1 MALLVARNLAKHFA
15 ARTLFEGVSISVDE
29 GERLALI
36 GPNGAGKST
45 LLKIFARQVVPD
57 EGTITGQRGVRI
69 AYVAQA
75 DAFPA
80 GSTVRAAVIASLE
93 ASHKA
98 VPMAHIHDH
107 HELELAADMA
117 IDRVDL
123 GHLMDTPCAALSGGQ
138 RKRLSIA
145 RALAE
150 EPDILLLD
158 EPTNHLDIEGID
170 WLEETL
176 SCGMFASIVVTHD
189 RAFLEQT
196 ATRIVELSPA
206 YPEGTYS
213 VEGGYAE
220 FIKRKTEFLEMQAKQ
235 EQSLSTIVRED
246 LRWLARGAKARRTK
260 SKSRIDASMQR
271 IDELAM
277 LRARNAP
284 AKAAQIDFTAT
295 DRQTQKLIVARGLSK
310 TLGDRLL
317 FRNLDVLLTP
327 GTILGL
333 IGPNGAGKSTLIK
346 LLTGEMTSD
355 PPTAE
360 MLAEEKE
367 IAKELPHG
375 TPPLATIRRAEKL
388 RTVLFSQHRTELDPE
403 KTLHET
409 FTPADSLI
417 YRGRTIH
424 VATWAQMF
432 LFHKDQLRQ
441 PIKSLSGGEQ
451 ARVHIARLM
460 LEPADILILDEP
472 TNDLDLASLDVLE
485 ESLEE
490 FPGAVVLVTHDRAML
505 DRLATRVLA
514 LDGKGGGRYFAD
526 FAQWQRIIAAE
537 ARANRSSGSASS
549 TPTASSTPATT
560 AAPTASTSGAAPTGA
575 ATKASSAATTA
586 APAKRKLSNKELRER
601 ESLEA
606 AIAKAEADIQR
617 ISFDLGQPKVMADHK
632 KTADLGRQLS
642 ELQQTLTASMA
653 RWEQLEGG

>member
-1 MALLVARNLAKHFA
+1 MALLVARQLAKHFA
-15 ARTLFEGVSISVDE
+15 TRVLFTGVSISVDE

-45 LLKIFARQVVPD
+45 LLKILARSVAPD
-57 EGTITGQRGVRI
+57 EGTITGQRGART
-69 AYVAQA
+69 AYVAQS

-80 GSTVRAAVIASLE
+80 GSTVRQAVIASLE
-93 ASHKA
+93 ASHKIA
-98 VPMAHIHDH
+98 PIAHIHDH

-123 GHLMDTPCAALSGGQ
+123 GGMMDSRCDSLSGGQ

-150 EPDILLLD
+150 EPDLLLLD
-158 EPTNHLDIEGID
+158 EPTNHLDIGGID

-176 SCGMFASIVVTHD
+176 SYSGFASIVVTHD
-189 RAFLEQT
+189 RAFLEST
-196 ATRIVELSPA
+196 ATRIVELSSA
-206 YPEGTYS
+206 YPEGTFS
-213 VEGGYAE
+213 VAGGYAE

-235 EQSLSTIVRED
+235 EQSLSVQVRED

-271 IDELAM
+271 IDELAT

-284 AKAAQIDFTAT
+284 AKAAQIDFNAT
-295 DRQTQKLIVARGLSK
+295 DRQTQKLLVGRGLSK
-310 TLGDRLL
+310 TLGGKRL
-317 FRNLDVLLTP
+317 FENLDVLLTP
-327 GTILGL
+327 GSTLGL
-333 IGPNGAGKSTLIK
+333 LGPNGAGKSTLIK
-346 LLTGEMTSD
+346 LITGEMPSD

-360 MLAEEKE
+360 MLAEEQI

-375 TPPLATIRRAEKL
+375 TPALATIKRADKL
-388 RTVLFSQHRTELDPE
+388 KTVLFSQHRSELDPE
-403 KTLHET
+403 KSLHDT
-409 FTPADSLI
+409 FTPSDSLI

-460 LEPADILILDEP
+460 LEQADVLILDEP

-485 ESLEE
+485 ESIEE

-505 DRLATRVLA
+505 DRLATRILA
-514 LDGKGGGRYFAD
+514 LDGLGGARYYAD
-526 FAQWQRIIAAE
+526 FAQWQRLSKIENRAAS
-537 ARANRSSGSASS
+537 RAPAP
-549 TPTASSTPATT
+549 TPTPASDPA
-560 AAPTASTSGAAPTGA
+560 P
-575 ATKASSAATTA
+575 SSAPASNTSA
-586 APAKRKLSNKELRER
+586 AAVAPKRKLSNKEQRELDTL
-601 ESLEA
+601 ES
-606 AIAKAEADIQR
+606 AIAKAEADVLR
-617 ISFDLGQPKVMADHK
+617 IEAELGNPKVMADHRK
-632 KTADLGRQLS
+632 ASDLGRQLS
-642 ELQQTLTASMA
+642 ELQASIAQKYA
-653 RWEQLEGG
+653 RWAELEGR